1 MKQTD
6 IKRLAMDILADI
18 AGGIL
23 IALGTYNFAAASNF
37 PMVGLNGIALIFYQL
52 FGTPIGMVAML
63 LNIPIAAGC
72 YRILGKDFFLRSIR
86 TIIITSVIMDC
97 VAPMFPVY
105 EGDRMLTAI
114 CTGILSGLGYAL
126 IYMRN
131 SSTGGADFIMM
142 SIKAKK
148 PHISLGKISFATDF
162 LIVLIG
168 VAVVTRDIDSLIY
181 GAIISSLLSMVVDKV
196 MYGVDAG
203 KMTLIVTDF
212 PEKVAEKIDELTGR
226 GATFLKAEGS
236 YSGEEKDVVMCACNN
251 KQMFTIRSAVKAID
265 AKAFIIIME
274 SNEVLGEGFK
284 NVPISPGK

>member
-1 MKQTD
+1 
-6 IKRLAMDILADI
+6 
-18 AGGIL
+18 
-23 IALGTYNFAAASNF
+23 
-37 PMVGLNGIALIFYQL
+37 
-52 FGTPIGMVAML
+52 
-63 LNIPIAAGC
+63 
-72 YRILGKDFFLRSIR
+72 
-86 TIIITSVIMDC
+86 
-97 VAPMFPVY
+97 
-105 EGDRMLTAI
+105 
-114 CTGILSGLGYAL
+114 
-126 IYMRN
+126 
-131 SSTGGADFIMM
+131 MM